1 MTAIGHVPVGTRIG
15 VLPLLAGA
23 VVTAALVAVGPAAA
37 VAGWWSLAA
46 LGLAGL
52 VSVLTA
58 VSHADL
64 LAQSPTGD
72 RDAHVRERLG
82 LVPAR
87 LSGLLSVV
95 GRVVAAAA
103 VAGAA
108 GTYLWP
114 ARPAYA
120 AVALLVVVTALVVA
134 PPAVP
139 PAVTRIAWAVV
150 LLTVVGFAVVGLAIA
165 PADAAVTVAAG
176 APGTDDPTGVLSAAG
191 LLTLG
196 FLGFE
201 RAGTAR
207 TAVPVVLAALLVSL
221 GVAVVVLRQLGGPR
235 AALSPTP
242 LRDALA
248 AADGAVLDPL
258 LTLGLALGAVL
269 VVRALLD
276 GALCAARDL
285 AEHGE
290 LPGAARHHALAV
302 AVLAVGAS
310 VALAPA
316 LLAEVAACLLLGHAA
331 FVNSAARS
339 LPRHDRSSW
348 VRTGCCGLVLSV
360 VVGVNISIP
369 ALATA
374 AGVLLLGG
382 GALWAHRTRA
392 VT

>member
-46 LGLAGL
+46 LGLAGV

-72 RDAHVRERLG
+72 RHAHVRERLG
-82 LVPAR
+82 PVPAR

-103 VAGAA
+103 VTGAA

-120 AVALLVVVTALVVA
+120 AVALLVAVTALVVA

-139 PAVTRIAWAVV
+139 PAVTRAAWAVV
-150 LLTVVGFAVVGLAIA
+150 LLTVVGFVVVGLAIA
-165 PADAAVTVAAG
+165 PADAAVPAAPG
-176 APGTDDPTGVLSAAG
+176 TPGTDDPTGVLSAAG

-196 FLGFE
+196 FLGLE
-201 RAGTAR
+201 RTGTAR
-207 TAVPVVLAALLVSL
+207 TAVPVVLASLLVSL

-235 AALSPTP
+235 VALSPTP
-242 LRDALA
+242 LRDALV
-248 AADGAVLDPL
+248 AADGAGLDPL

-269 VVRALLD
+269 AVRALLD
-276 GALCAARDL
+276 GALGAARDL
-285 AEHGE
+285 AAHGE
-290 LPGAARHHALAV
+290 LPGEARHHALAV
-302 AVLAVGAS
+302 AVLAVGAA
-310 VALAPA
+310 VAVAPA

-331 FVNSAARS
+331 FVNSSARS

-360 VVGVNISIP
+360 VIGVNISIP

>member
-1 MTAIGHVPVGTRIG
+1 MGTRIG

-46 LGLAGL
+46 LGLAAV

-64 LAQSPTGD
+64 LAQSPSGD
-72 RDAHVRERLG
+72 RNAHVRERLG

-108 GTYLWP
+108 GAHLWP

-120 AVALLVVVTALVVA
+120 AVALVVVVTALVVA
-134 PPAVP
+134 PPSVP
-139 PAVTRIAWAVV
+139 PAVTRAAWAVV
-150 LLTVVGFAVVGLAIA
+150 LLTVVGFVVVGLGIA
-165 PADAAVTVAAG
+165 PADAAVPAAPG
-176 APGTDDPTGVLSAAG
+176 TPGTDDPTGVLSAAG

-196 FLGFE
+196 FLGLE
-201 RAGTAR
+201 RTGTAR
-207 TAVPVVLAALLVSL
+207 TAVPVVLASLLVSL
-221 GVAVVVLRQLGGPR
+221 GVAVAVLRQLGGPR

-242 LRDALA
+242 LRDALV
-248 AADGAVLDPL
+248 AADGAGLDPL

-269 VVRALLD
+269 AVRALLD
-276 GALCAARDL
+276 GALGAARDL

-290 LPGAARHHALAV
+290 LPGAARHHALAA
-302 AVLAVGAS
+302 AVLAVGAA

-339 LPRHDRSSW
+339 LPRQDRSSW

-360 VVGVNISIP
+360 VIGVNISIP